1 MGIAKD
7 SIESLKLKARISDF
21 VLAST
26 SGKLRGNKGMAICPF
41 HGEKTASMSFTDE
54 ENLFHCF
61 GCKEGGDIFK
71 YVQLINN
78 IEFQESVEVVA
89 EKYAFNL
96 KYTDSQFESNQKS
109 LIQMMKIISD
119 YFITN
124 IEETES
130 TKPKKYLISR
140 KIDNE
145 AIKKFKLGFAE
156 LDEKIF
162 YDFCNKNDI
171 SKQNLKSLGLLSEKQ
186 NLLFRERILFPITNF
201 RNETVA
207 YGGRALN
214 DFGPKYLNSAESQI
228 YKKNKTLYFT
238 DNFLKSVKEKDEI
251 IIVEG
256 YIDVIAFNLLGYSN
270 VASPSGTALTSQQ
283 LEQLSKYSSNIII
296 SFDNDDAGIN
306 ATNRILEIK
315 NSTSRDLYLKC
326 MLLPEEYKDIGEY
339 YEDGKDNLDFLLSN
353 KIDLIEFSIDSLIK
367 KEDTGDKRIIFSE
380 FKKLIRSLSP
390 LDQDFAFDIL
400 SVKINTPKDL
410 LEKELKHKKSIPTYG
425 ESSSSQNESNKHIEA
440 FQDIFISSLI
450 KNEFEDVSEFEDLL
464 NSSDEL
470 FNIIK
475 KLQSGQNKDISSNF
489 INISFTENQ
498 LQEAISRLYIHY
510 FEIKINTLISQ
521 LEVSNDTNIF
531 SEIENLKKKI
541 ENYQNTL

>member
-21 VLAST
+21 VLTST

-78 IEFQESVEVVA
+78 IEFQDSVEVVA

-96 KYTDSQFESNQKS
+96 KYTNSQFESNQKS

-315 NSTSRDLYLKC
+315 NSTSRDIYLKC

-353 KIDLIEFSIDSLIK
+353 KIDLIEFSIDSLIR

-475 KLQSGQNKDISSNF
+475 KLQSGQNKDISNNF
-489 INISFTENQ
+489 INISFTEYQ

-510 FEIKINTLISQ
+510 FEIKINTLISE

>member
-119 YFITN
+119 YFIRN

-156 LDEKIF
+156 LDEKTF

-283 LEQLSKYSSNIII
+283 LEQLSKYSSNITIT
-296 SFDNDDAGIN
+296 FDNDDAGIN

-410 LEKELKHKKSIPTYG
+410 LEKELKHKKSSPTYG

-450 KNEFEDVSEFEDLL
+450 KNEFENISEFEDLL
-464 NSSDEL
+464 KSSEEL

-475 KLQSGQNKDISSNF
+475 KLQSGQNKDISNSF
-489 INISFTENQ
+489 INISFTEYQ

-521 LEVSNDTNIF
+521 LEISNDTNIF

>member
-1 MGIAKD
+1 M
-7 SIESLKLKARISDF
+7 
-21 VLAST
+21 
-26 SGKLRGNKGMAICPF
+26 
-41 HGEKTASMSFTDE
+41 
-54 ENLFHCF
+54 
-61 GCKEGGDIFK
+61 
-71 YVQLINN
+71 
-78 IEFQESVEVVA
+78 
-89 EKYAFNL
+89 
-96 KYTDSQFESNQKS
+96 
-109 LIQMMKIISD
+109 
-119 YFITN
+119 
-124 IEETES
+124 
-130 TKPKKYLISR
+130 
-140 KIDNE
+140 
-145 AIKKFKLGFAE
+145 
-156 LDEKIF
+156 
-162 YDFCNKNDI
+162 
-171 SKQNLKSLGLLSEKQ
+171 SEKQ

-410 LEKELKHKKSIPTYG
+410 LVKELKHKKSSPTYG
-425 ESSSSQNESNKHIEA
+425 ERSSSQNESNKHIEA

-450 KNEFEDVSEFEDLL
+450 KNEFENISEFEDLL
-464 NSSDEL
+464 NSSEEL

-475 KLQSGQNKDISSNF
+475 KLQSGQNKDISNSF
-489 INISFTENQ
+489 RNISFTEYQ

>member
-475 KLQSGQNKDISSNF
+475 KLQSGQNKDISNSF
-489 INISFTENQ
+489 INISFTEYQ

>member
-124 IEETES
+124 IEKTES

-162 YDFCNKNDI
+162 YNFCNKNDI

-283 LEQLSKYSSNIII
+283 LEQLSKYSSNITI

-326 MLLPEEYKDIGEY
+326 MLLPKEYKDIGEY

-450 KNEFEDVSEFEDLL
+450 KNEFEDLSEFEDLL

-498 LQEAISRLYIHY
+498 LHEAISRLYIHY
-510 FEIKINTLISQ
+510 FEIKINTLISE

>member
-119 YFITN
+119 YFIRN

-156 LDEKIF
+156 LDEKTF

-283 LEQLSKYSSNIII
+283 LEQLSKYSSNITIT
-296 SFDNDDAGIN
+296 FDNDDAGIN

-410 LEKELKHKKSIPTYG
+410 LEKELKHKKSSPTYG

-450 KNEFEDVSEFEDLL
+450 KNEFENISEFEDLL
-464 NSSDEL
+464 KSSEEL

-475 KLQSGQNKDISSNF
+475 KLQSGQNKDISNSF
-489 INISFTENQ
+489 INISFTEYQ

-510 FEIKINTLISQ
+510 FEIKINTLITQ
-521 LEVSNDTNIF
+521 LEVSNETNIF

>member
-78 IEFQESVEVVA
+78 IEFQDSVEVVA

-96 KYTDSQFESNQKS
+96 KYTNSQFESNQKS

-119 YFITN
+119 YFIRN

-156 LDEKIF
+156 LDENIF

-186 NLLFRERILFPITNF
+186 HLLFRERILFPITNF

-228 YKKNKTLYFT
+228 YKKNKTLYFA
-238 DNFLKSVKEKDEI
+238 DDFLKSVKEKDEI

-296 SFDNDDAGIN
+296 SFDNDDAGVN

-315 NSTSRDLYLKC
+315 NSTSRDLNLKC
-326 MLLPEEYKDIGEY
+326 MKLPEGYKDIGEY
-339 YEDGKDNLDFLLSN
+339 YEDGKEDLDLLLSN
-353 KIDLIEFSIDSLIK
+353 KVDLIEFSVDSLIK
-367 KEDTGDKRIIFSE
+367 KVDTGDKRIIFSE
-380 FKKLIRSLSP
+380 FKKLIKTLSP

-410 LEKELKHKKSIPTYG
+410 LVNELKHKKTSPIYG

-464 NSSDEL
+464 NSSEEL

-475 KLQSGQNKDISSNF
+475 KLQSGQNEDISNNYK
-489 INISFTENQ
+489 NISFTEYQ

-521 LEVSNDTNIF
+521 LELSNDTNIF
-531 SEIENLKKKI
+531 FEIENLKKKI

>member
-283 LEQLSKYSSNIII
+283 LEQLSKYSSNITI

-410 LEKELKHKKSIPTYG
+410 LEKELKHKKSSPTYG

-450 KNEFEDVSEFEDLL
+450 KNEFENISEFEDLL
-464 NSSDEL
+464 KSSEEL

-475 KLQSGQNKDISSNF
+475 KLQSGQNKDISNSF
-489 INISFTENQ
+489 INISFTEYQ

>member
-1 MGIAKD
+1 
-7 SIESLKLKARISDF
+7 
-21 VLAST
+21 
-26 SGKLRGNKGMAICPF
+26 
-41 HGEKTASMSFTDE
+41 MSFTDE

-119 YFITN
+119 YFIRN

-145 AIKKFKLGFAE
+145 AIKKFQLGFAE

-326 MLLPEEYKDIGEY
+326 MILPEGYKDIGEY
-339 YEDGKDNLDFLLSN
+339 YEDGKDNLDLLLSN

-410 LEKELKHKKSIPTYG
+410 LVKELKHKKSSPTYG

-450 KNEFEDVSEFEDLL
+450 KNEFENISEFEDLL
-464 NSSDEL
+464 NSSEEL

-475 KLQSGQNKDISSNF
+475 KLQSGQNKDISNSF
-489 INISFTENQ
+489 INISFTEYQ

>member
-156 LDEKIF
+156 LDEKTF

-283 LEQLSKYSSNIII
+283 LEQLSKYSSNITI

-339 YEDGKDNLDFLLSN
+339 YEDGKDNLDLLLSN

-410 LEKELKHKKSIPTYG
+410 LVKELKHKKSSPTYG

-450 KNEFEDVSEFEDLL
+450 KNEFENISEFEDLL
-464 NSSDEL
+464 KSSEEL

-475 KLQSGQNKDISSNF
+475 KLQSGQNKDISNSF
-489 INISFTENQ
+489 INISFTEYQ

>member
-145 AIKKFKLGFAE
+145 AIKKYKLGFAE

-162 YDFCNKNDI
+162 YNFCNKNDI

-283 LEQLSKYSSNIII
+283 LEQLSKYSSNITIT
-296 SFDNDDAGIN
+296 FDNDDAGIN

-410 LEKELKHKKSIPTYG
+410 LEKELKHKKSSPTYG

-450 KNEFEDVSEFEDLL
+450 KNEFENISEFEDLL
-464 NSSDEL
+464 KSSEEL

-475 KLQSGQNKDISSNF
+475 KLQSGQNKDISNSF
-489 INISFTENQ
+489 INISFTEYQ

-510 FEIKINTLISQ
+510 FEIKINTLITQ
-521 LEVSNDTNIF
+521 LEVSNETNIF

>member
-119 YFITN
+119 YFIRN
-124 IEETES
+124 IEETVS

-283 LEQLSKYSSNIII
+283 LEQLSKYSSNITIT
-296 SFDNDDAGIN
+296 FDNDDAGIN

-410 LEKELKHKKSIPTYG
+410 LEKELKHKKSSPTYG

-450 KNEFEDVSEFEDLL
+450 KNEFENISEFEDLL
-464 NSSDEL
+464 NSSEEL

-475 KLQSGQNKDISSNF
+475 KLQSGQNKDISNSF
-489 INISFTENQ
+489 RNISFTEYQ

>member
-119 YFITN
+119 YFIRN

-156 LDEKIF
+156 LDEKTF

-283 LEQLSKYSSNIII
+283 LEQLSKYSSNITI

-410 LEKELKHKKSIPTYG
+410 LEKELKHKKSSPTYG

-450 KNEFEDVSEFEDLL
+450 KNEFENISEFEDLL
-464 NSSDEL
+464 KSSEEL

-475 KLQSGQNKDISSNF
+475 KLQSGQNKDISNSF
-489 INISFTENQ
+489 INISFTEYQ

-510 FEIKINTLISQ
+510 FEIKINTLITQ
-521 LEVSNDTNIF
+521 LEVSNETNIF

>member
-1 MGIAKD
+1 MGIGKD

-26 SGKLRGNKGMAICPF
+26 SGKLRGNKGMALCPF

-78 IEFQESVEVVA
+78 IEFQESVELVA

-119 YFITN
+119 YFIRN

-145 AIKKFKLGFAE
+145 AIKNFKLGFAE

-207 YGGRALN
+207 FGGRALN

-251 IIVEG
+251 IVVEG
-256 YIDVIAFNLLGYSN
+256 YIDVIAFNLLGYFN

-283 LEQLSKYSSNIII
+283 LEQLSKYSSNITI
-296 SFDNDDAGIN
+296 SFDNDDAGVN
-306 ATNRILEIK
+306 ATNRILQIK

-326 MLLPEEYKDIGEY
+326 MLLPEKYKDIGEY
-339 YEDGKDNLDFLLSN
+339 YEDGKEDLDSLLSS
-353 KIDLIEFSIDSLIK
+353 KVDLIEFSIDSLIK
-367 KEDTGDKRIIFSE
+367 KNDTGDKRIIFNE
-380 FKKLIRSLSP
+380 FKKLISSLSP

-410 LEKELKHKKSIPTYG
+410 LVKELKHKKSTPSY
-425 ESSSSQNESNKHIEA
+425 EDNSSSQNESNKHIET
-440 FQDIFISSLI
+440 FQEIFISSLI
-450 KNEFEDVSEFEDLL
+450 KSDFDNMSDFEDLL
-464 NSSDEL
+464 NSSEEL
-470 FNIIK
+470 LSIIK
-475 KLQSGQNKDISSNF
+475 KLQSDQNQDIINNF
-489 INISFTENQ
+489 INISFTEYQ

-541 ENYQNTL
+541 EKYQNTL

>member
-1 MGIAKD
+1 
-7 SIESLKLKARISDF
+7 

-96 KYTDSQFESNQKS
+96 KYSDSQFESNQKS

-119 YFITN
+119 YFIAN
-124 IEETES
+124 IEETKS

-510 FEIKINTLISQ
+510 FEIKINTLISE

>member
-145 AIKKFKLGFAE
+145 AIKKYKLGFAE

-162 YDFCNKNDI
+162 YNFCNKNDI

-283 LEQLSKYSSNIII
+283 LEQLSKYSSNITIT
-296 SFDNDDAGIN
+296 FDNDDAGIN

-410 LEKELKHKKSIPTYG
+410 LEKELKHKKSSPTYG

-450 KNEFEDVSEFEDLL
+450 KNEFENISEFEDLL
-464 NSSDEL
+464 KSSEEL

-475 KLQSGQNKDISSNF
+475 KLQSGQNKDISNSF
-489 INISFTENQ
+489 INISFTEYQ

-521 LEVSNDTNIF
+521 LEISNDTNIF

>member
-78 IEFQESVEVVA
+78 IEFQDSVEVVA

-96 KYTDSQFESNQKS
+96 KYTNSSFESNQKS

-119 YFITN
+119 YFIRN

-315 NSTSRDLYLKC
+315 NSTSRDLYLTC
-326 MLLPEEYKDIGEY
+326 MLLPEGYKDIGEY
-339 YEDGKDNLDFLLSN
+339 YEDGKDNLDLLLSN
-353 KIDLIEFSIDSLIK
+353 KVDLIEFSIDSLIK

-380 FKKLIRSLSP
+380 FKKLISSLSP

-410 LEKELKHKKSIPTYG
+410 LVKELKHKKSSPTFG
-425 ESSSSQNESNKHIEA
+425 ESFSSQNESNKHIEA

-450 KNEFEDVSEFEDLL
+450 KNEFENISEFEDLL
-464 NSSDEL
+464 NSSEEL
-470 FNIIK
+470 FNLIT
-475 KLQSGQNKDISSNF
+475 KLQSSQNKDISNSF
-489 INISFTENQ
+489 INISFTEYQ

-510 FEIKINTLISQ
+510 FEIKINTLISE

>member
-145 AIKKFKLGFAE
+145 AIKKYKLGFAE

-162 YDFCNKNDI
+162 YNFCNKNDI

-283 LEQLSKYSSNIII
+283 LEQLSKYSSNITIT
-296 SFDNDDAGIN
+296 FDNDDAGIN

-410 LEKELKHKKSIPTYG
+410 LEKELKHKKSSPTYG

-450 KNEFEDVSEFEDLL
+450 KNEFENISEFEDLL
-464 NSSDEL
+464 NSSEEL

-475 KLQSGQNKDISSNF
+475 KLQSGQNKDISNSF
-489 INISFTENQ
+489 RNISFTEYQ

>member
-156 LDEKIF
+156 LDEKTF

-283 LEQLSKYSSNIII
+283 LEQLSKYSSNITIT
-296 SFDNDDAGIN
+296 FDNDDAGIN

-410 LEKELKHKKSIPTYG
+410 LVKELKHKKSSPTYG
-425 ESSSSQNESNKHIEA
+425 ERSSSQNESNKHIEA

-450 KNEFEDVSEFEDLL
+450 KNEFENISEFEDLL
-464 NSSDEL
+464 KSSEEL

-475 KLQSGQNKDISSNF
+475 KLQSGQNKDISNSF
-489 INISFTENQ
+489 INISFTEYQ

>member
-156 LDEKIF
+156 LDEKTF

-326 MLLPEEYKDIGEY
+326 ILLPEEYKDIGEY

>member
-119 YFITN
+119 YFIRN

-145 AIKKFKLGFAE
+145 AIKKFQLGFAE

-186 NLLFRERILFPITNF
+186 N
-201 RNETVA
+201 
-207 YGGRALN
+207 
-214 DFGPKYLNSAESQI
+214 
-228 YKKNKTLYFT
+228 
-238 DNFLKSVKEKDEI
+238 
-251 IIVEG
+251 
-256 YIDVIAFNLLGYSN
+256 
-270 VASPSGTALTSQQ
+270 
-283 LEQLSKYSSNIII
+283 
-296 SFDNDDAGIN
+296 
-306 ATNRILEIK
+306 
-315 NSTSRDLYLKC
+315 
-326 MLLPEEYKDIGEY
+326 
-339 YEDGKDNLDFLLSN
+339 
-353 KIDLIEFSIDSLIK
+353 
-367 KEDTGDKRIIFSE
+367 
-380 FKKLIRSLSP
+380 
-390 LDQDFAFDIL
+390 
-400 SVKINTPKDL
+400 
-410 LEKELKHKKSIPTYG
+410 
-425 ESSSSQNESNKHIEA
+425 
-440 FQDIFISSLI
+440 
-450 KNEFEDVSEFEDLL
+450 
-464 NSSDEL
+464 
-470 FNIIK
+470 
-475 KLQSGQNKDISSNF
+475 
-489 INISFTENQ
+489 
-498 LQEAISRLYIHY
+498 
-510 FEIKINTLISQ
+510 
-521 LEVSNDTNIF
+521 
-531 SEIENLKKKI
+531 
-541 ENYQNTL
+541 